1 MKNGRVIKKTS
12 MIVRLT
18 AARPASIAS
27 RLSLAH
33 DSARKLIA
41 GNAVSQGVVAH
52 LLNRVRPFSTRQGGI
67 GVRSQAEPGTAEFES
82 GVDNGDYT
90 LDPSLDFDWRLALN
104 LAGCAFEA
112 YNGLEQEKNEET
124 DEVQTTIR
132 ATTVS
137 GTEITFV
144 DSSFLVQKMA
154 GLLEIQV
161 LGASG
166 LSVSDWWPW
175 STADPYC
182 RVSLDGWSA
191 RTPTVQ
197 NSLDPN
203 WNCTLHLFVADANL
217 KKRLMVRVLDE
228 DSSGSDDFM
237 GAGAVG
243 LGSFFS
249 QATDHQAHC
258 STDEHITLPL
268 TGGTGEVKMKLK
280 FKPFQQLSTKVGSS
294 AATTTETDD
303 TVVDEVASNRMGDP
317 VVGAPASAFL
327 ASPWR
332 QLKRSLLKDSV
343 DMAGAVQLDP
353 VVYID
358 NPVSETQA
366 WLFWNPQAKTVVV
379 SFRGTEQDQLK
390 DILTDLSLIPAD
402 LEDVFGPQ
410 AVGSTGGV
418 EDESVGEEST
428 HGEVANKEKKEPIWV
443 HAGFLA
449 AYRSVR
455 AEILQLLDIILKE
468 RQGTDVCEGVEST
481 HDKGWVIYLTGHSLG
496 GALSTLCSYDLASR
510 SKSGWRRRQ
519 ALPPSSIIN
528 YTYGSPRVGNRA
540 FAMAFN
546 DLVPNCW
553 RVVNNNDAV
562 TSVPRLLGYS
572 HVGHCV
578 TVTPE
583 GNLSKVLHSIQKLG
597 EGTDVSDVA
606 AAAIDAIM
614 MGAGQDDSQ
623 NQPPS
628 PAFQKSFLSKL
639 SAAKSQA
646 SELAS
651 AEDVSALMEAEI
663 EAMKSLMDG
672 TAVAE
677 HLVRLIWG

>member
-1 MKNGRVIKKTS
+1 
-12 MIVRLT
+12 MIVRLK
-18 AARPASIAS
+18 AARPASIAC

-41 GNAVSQGVVAH
+41 GKQSSGVVAR
-52 LLNRVRPFSTRQGGI
+52 LLNRVRPLSTRYGGI

-82 GVDNGDYT
+82 GVDNGTYA

-112 YNGLEQEKNEET
+112 YNGLEQEKDEGT

-132 ATTVS
+132 ATAVS

-144 DSSFLVQKMA
+144 DSSFLLQKMA
-154 GLLEIQV
+154 GMLEIQV
-161 LGASG
+161 VGASG
-166 LSVSDWWPW
+166 LKVSDWWPW

-203 WNCTLHLFVADANL
+203 WNSTLHLFVADTNP
-217 KKRLMVRVLDE
+217 KKRLMLRVLDE

-249 QATDHQAHC
+249 QQKATEEQAHS
-258 STDEHITLPL
+258 STDQHITVPL
-268 TGGTGEVKMKLK
+268 TGGTGEVTMKLK
-280 FKPFQQLSTKVGSS
+280 FKPFQQLSTNV
-294 AATTTETDD
+294 AATTTKMDD
-303 TVVDEVASNRMGDP
+303 TVLDEVASNRMGDP
-317 VVGAPASAFL
+317 VIGAPAAAFL

-332 QLKRSLLKDSV
+332 QLKRSLFKDSV

-358 NPVSETQA
+358 NPLSETQA

-402 LEDVFGPQ
+402 LEDVLGPQ
-410 AVGSTGGV
+410 TAGTAGVVKDGSA
-418 EDESVGEEST
+418 GEEGK
-428 HGEVANKEKKEPIWV
+428 HGDVANKEKKEPIWV

-455 AEILQLLDIILKE
+455 AEILQLLDIMLKE
-468 RQGTDVCEGVEST
+468 GQGLDVCDGVVDST

-510 SKSGWRRRQ
+510 SESGWRRRQ
-519 ALPPSSIIN
+519 ALPPSSIVN

-583 GNLSKVLHSIQKLG
+583 GKLSKVLHSIQKVG

-606 AAAIDAIM
+606 AAAIDALM
-614 MGAGQDDSQ
+614 MGAGQDDLK
-623 NQPPS
+623 NGTPPPLRRGS
-628 PAFQKSFLSKL
+628 SSQKSFLSKL

-677 HLVRLIWG
+677 HLVRSISG